1 MTTMRERVQRVVFAV
16 GVALAVGLAGPVT
29 RLEAQVQPATPGP
42 PARDR
47 AGQGLGRGMG
57 GQAPRI
63 EVAELQRLFDAYLVM
78 QAQDAL
84 QLDDVQFSQ
93 FLPKLK
99 QLQETRRRNEQARQR
114 IVAQLSRL
122 TAGPATAGGEA
133 ALKERLQAL
142 QDLDGRA
149 AAETRR
155 AYDALDL
162 QLDVWRQAR
171 FRVFEQNMERR
182 KFQLMLRARRGAA
195 GRLDPDRLP

>member
-1 MTTMRERVQRVVFAV
+1 MCAV
-16 GVALAVGLAGPVT
+16 GVVLAVGLAGPVA
-29 RLEAQVQPATPGP
+29 RLEAQGQPPAPVP

-57 GQAPRI
+57 GPAQRI

-84 QLDDVQFSQ
+84 QLDDVQFGQ

-99 QLQETRRRNEQARQR
+99 QLQETRRRNEQVRQR
-114 IVAQLSRL
+114 IVAELSRL
-122 TAGPATAGGEA
+122 TAGPATSGGEP

-155 AYDALDL
+155 AYESLDQ

-182 KFQLMLRARRGAA
+182 KFQLMLRARRGDA
-195 GRLDPDRLP
+195 GRLDSDRLP

>member
-1 MTTMRERVQRVVFAV
+1 MFAV
-16 GVALAVGLAGPVT
+16 GVVLAAGLAGAVA
-29 RLEAQVQPATPGP
+29 RLEAQVQPATPVPGER
-42 PARDR
+42 AR
-47 AGQGLGRGMG
+47 AGQGLGRAMG
-57 GQAPRI
+57 GPAQRI

-84 QLDDVQFSQ
+84 QLDDVQFGQ

-114 IVAQLSRL
+114 IVAELSRL
-122 TAGPATAGGEA
+122 TARPATPGGEA

-149 AAETRR
+149 AAEIRR
-155 AYDALDL
+155 AYDALDQ

-182 KFQLMLRARRGAA
+182 KFQLMLRARRADA